1 MLLSILIPF
10 PWATAGPSSCPTLHS
25 SFHWTINDKFLR
37 HRCNTGI
44 TIWEIIIYRKI
55 QRVATP
61 VFLLL
66 RNLHWPLAASQL
78 IWQRNDKCSS
88 VEERIACKIIAE
100 LQGIDPWWWYRNQL
114 LFRVGVAFHSCEEI
128 ATLLTV
134 ARCIHHPENSVHSE
148 EGLFRRGPVSGNF
161 SN

>member
-1 MLLSILIPF
+1 MGNNNIPENSEGRHSYSYSY
-10 PWATAGPSSCPTLHS
+10 AICIGPSPHLS
-25 SFHWTINDKFLR
+25 SSDSGMINVRPEK
-37 HRCNTGI
+37 
-44 TIWEIIIYRKI
+44 
-55 QRVATP
+55 
-61 VFLLL
+61 
-66 RNLHWPLAASQL
+66 
-78 IWQRNDKCSS
+78 
-88 VEERIACKIIAE
+88 RIACKIIAE

-148 EGLFRRGPVSGNF
+148 EGLQQSQLFRRGPVSGNF